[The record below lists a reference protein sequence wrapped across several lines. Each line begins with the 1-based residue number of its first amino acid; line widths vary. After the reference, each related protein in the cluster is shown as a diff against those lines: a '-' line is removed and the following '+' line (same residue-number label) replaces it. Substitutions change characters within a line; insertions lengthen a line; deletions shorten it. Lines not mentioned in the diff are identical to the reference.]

1 MKRINEEI
9 WLFAKIILVIF
20 IVISVFYDY
29 GKHLTFLQNTLVK
42 LLFIIVI
49 AVVIVFDLHTG
60 MILLIAFM
68 MLMIQ
73 FNSVVINNI
82 QAKKL
87 EFFTAF
93 PKNTCVSNI
102 DKVNDERKNKVSN
115 DILNYNIE
123 TNNNIDY
130 VVDPKVKPYEVYV
143 KMMTTQENLEQA
155 SNAAFL

>member
-1 MKRINEEI
+1 MKRVNEEI

-20 IVISVFYDY
+20 IVITVFYDY
-29 GKHLTFLQNTLVK
+29 GKHLSFLQNTLIK

-49 AVVIVFDLHTG
+49 AVVIVLDLHTG
-60 MILLIAFM
+60 IILLIAFM
-68 MLMIQ
+68 LLMIQ
-73 FNSVVINNI
+73 YNSVILNNI

-93 PKNTCVSNI
+93 PKNKSISCVSNI
-102 DKVNDERKNKVSN
+102 DKDNDERKNKVSN
-115 DILNYNIE
+115 DILNYNI
-123 TNNNIDY
+123 DY
-130 VVDPKVKPYEVYV
+130 NVDPKVKPYEVYV